1 VDHHK
6 QKMSAALLS
15 VASNTVLVG
24 AKLAI
29 GLVSG
34 SVSILSE
41 AVHSSIDLV
50 AAVLAWFSVREAGK
64 PADEKHPYG
73 HGKIENVSGTI
84 EALLIFG
91 AAIYII
97 WAAVRKLISG
107 SVGMEELGLGAAVM
121 GASALVNY
129 LVSRHLLKV
138 AIKSDS
144 IALKADAMHLR
155 TDVYTSLGVLAG
167 LGVIKITGLTIL
179 DPLVAIGVALLI
191 IKAAYDLTKNAFSPI
206 LDVKLPDDE
215 EAIIHEVLAEHAT
228 EFLEFHKLRTRK
240 AGHVRHIDL
249 HLVVP
254 KDMRVET
261 AHVLSHTITVGISSR
276 LANSNILV
284 HIDPCLRVCAGCA
297 VNCAKKDQW

>member
-1 VDHHK
+1 MDHNK

-15 VASNTVLVG
+15 VVSNTVLVV
-24 AKLAI
+24 AKLTI
-29 GLVSG
+29 GLISG
-34 SVSILSE
+34 SVSITSE

-64 PADEKHPYG
+64 PADKEHPYG
-73 HGKIENVSGTI
+73 HGKIENVTGTI

-97 WAAVRKLISG
+97 WAAVRKMISG
-107 SVGMEELGLGAAVM
+107 TIDIEELGLGVAVM
-121 GASALVNY
+121 GASAIVNY

-144 IALKADAMHLR
+144 TALKADAMHLR
-155 TDVYTSLGVLAG
+155 TDVYTSVGVLAG
-167 LGVIKITGLTIL
+167 LAAIKITGLTIL
-179 DPLVAIGVALLI
+179 DPLVAIGVAMLI
-191 IKAAYDLTKNAFSPI
+191 IKAAYDLTMNAFAPI
-206 LDVKLPDDE
+206 LDAKLPDDE
-215 EAIIHEVLAEHAT
+215 EAVIHEVLAGHST
-228 EFLEFHKLRTRK
+228 EFLEYHKLRTRK

-261 AHVLSHTITVGISSR
+261 AHNLSQTITAEIDNR
-276 LANSNILV
+276 LAYSNILV
-284 HIDPCLRVCAGCA
+284 HIDPCKKECAGC
-297 VNCAKKDQW
+297 VVKCIVK

>member
-1 VDHHK
+1 MDHNK

-15 VASNTVLVG
+15 VVSNTVLVV
-24 AKLAI
+24 AKLTI
-29 GLVSG
+29 GLISG
-34 SVSILSE
+34 SVSITSE

-64 PADEKHPYG
+64 PADKEHPYG
-73 HGKIENVSGTI
+73 HGKIENVTGTI

-97 WAAVRKLISG
+97 WAAVRKMISG
-107 SVGMEELGLGAAVM
+107 TIDIEELGLGVAVM
-121 GASALVNY
+121 GASAIVNY

-144 IALKADAMHLR
+144 TALKADAMHLR
-155 TDVYTSLGVLAG
+155 TDVYTSVGVLAG
-167 LGVIKITGLTIL
+167 LAAIKITGLTIL
-179 DPLVAIGVALLI
+179 DPLVAIGVAMLI
-191 IKAAYDLTKNAFSPI
+191 INAAYDLTMNAFAPI
-206 LDVKLPDDE
+206 LDAKLPDDE
-215 EAIIHEVLAEHAT
+215 EAVIHEVLAGHST
-228 EFLEFHKLRTRK
+228 EFLEYHKLRTRK

-261 AHVLSHTITVGISSR
+261 AHNLSQTITAEIDNR
-276 LANSNILV
+276 LAYSNILV
-284 HIDPCLRVCAGCA
+284 HIDPCKKECAGC
-297 VNCAKKDQW
+297 VVKCIVK

>member
-1 VDHHK
+1 MDQNK

-15 VASNTVLVG
+15 VASNTVLVV
-24 AKLAI
+24 AKLTI

-34 SVSILSE
+34 SVSIISE

-50 AAVLAWFSVREAGK
+50 AAVIAWFSVREAGK
-64 PADEKHPYG
+64 PADQEHPYG

-107 SVGMEELGLGAAVM
+107 SVEIEDLGLGVAIM
-121 GASALVNY
+121 GASAVVNY

-144 IALKADAMHLR
+144 TALKADAMHLR
-155 TDVYTSLGVLAG
+155 TDVYTSVGVLAG
-167 LGVIKITGLTIL
+167 LAVIKITGLTIL

-206 LDVKLPDDE
+206 LDVKLPDAE
-215 EAIIHEVLAEHAT
+215 EAVIHEVLAEHAS
-228 EFLEFHKLRTRK
+228 EFLEYHKLRTRK

-254 KDMRVET
+254 KDMSVET
-261 AHVLSHTITVGISSR
+261 AHNLSDTITAEIDCR
-276 LANSNILV
+276 LAYSNILV
-284 HIDPCLRVCAGCA
+284 HIDPCKRECAGC
-297 VNCAKKDQW
+297 VAKCVAK